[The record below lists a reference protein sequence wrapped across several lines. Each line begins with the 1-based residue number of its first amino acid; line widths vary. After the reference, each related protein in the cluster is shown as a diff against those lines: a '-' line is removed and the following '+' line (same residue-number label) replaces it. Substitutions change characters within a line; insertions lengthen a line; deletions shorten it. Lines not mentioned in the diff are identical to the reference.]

1 MKSRNPFRF
10 IWNPPGTLLLANK
23 IGWALFSKAALHIAI
38 FFYHE
43 DYYLKTLKLQQ
54 IYPESSSS
62 LCASYHSEI
71 ISGTN
76 CPFVS
81 WSMPFISLST
91 HTTQLE
97 INYVLFLNLLFEMVL
112 LYLVA
117 VSWKAPFL
125 LLQQLMQRRTIGWWS
140 TNGGQAFNTTSW
152 KGEKSRDGEV
162 WPHCNFRSLRKSILE
177 SQNIQIW
184 KGPTRISK
192 SNSWPFRSGA
202 T

>member
-23 IGWALFSKAALHIAI
+23 IGQALFSKAALHIAI

-76 CPFVS
+76 CPFVT

-91 HTTQLE
+91 HNTIRNQLCSFSE
-97 INYVLFLNLLFEMVL
+97 PPFWNGFAILSGCLL
-112 LYLVA
+112 
-117 VSWKAPFL
+117 KG
-125 LLQQLMQRRTIGWWS
+125 TIPS
-140 TNGGQAFNTTSW
+140 FAATDA
-152 KGEKSRDGEV
+152 EKDHRV
-162 WPHCNFRSLRKSILE
+162 RKYKWRAS
-177 SQNIQIW
+177 
-184 KGPTRISK
+184 
-192 SNSWPFRSGA
+192 F
-202 T
+202 